1 MGKYIYEKYEAI
13 NNLDDFKKYLKDG
26 EDIKL
31 KRTELACL
39 KRYLHWLYDEEELV
53 IVNFN

>member
-1 MGKYIYEKYEAI
+1 MSKYVFTKHECI
-13 NNLDDFKKYLKDG
+13 NDIGDFKKYLKEKDG
-26 EDIKL
+26 IKL

-53 IVNFN
+53 IVGF